1 MRQWVAE
8 RPTCPDQGKKIWE
21 AAQEAQVTSHSW
33 QSMQNHWRRC
43 LRKLNAGDPET
54 QCRASP
60 LGDATQREQISQP
73 DQMKCCKELF
83 KLDPSQH
90 CEAENIWRH
99 RMQEFPVT
107 HLRGTH
113 SDVAAKFKNGAHGGH
128 PIGALLEAL
137 KTAKTTPA
145 DIPCLVADRQ
155 WGELFV
161 VFGNRRLTMLKR
173 YAEFL
178 HRPVYMRV
186 IVHDMPNPDIQPP
199 DLERS
204 FISKFILA
212 CTTEDGGLS
221 APMRQYRPQYGYA
234 SPTPK
239 AFFLS
244 FFLKVWSLG
253 LCY

>member
-1 MRQWVAE
+1 MQASVSGQRNAALAADVAGRTAAAKQSVSRNEGSIPLKSKFTEEEDRAMRQWVAE

-145 DIPCLVADRQ
+145 DIPCLVA
-155 WGELFV
+155 
-161 VFGNRRLTMLKR
+161 
-173 YAEFL
+173 
-178 HRPVYMRV
+178 
-186 IVHDMPNPDIQPP
+186 
-199 DLERS
+199 
-204 FISKFILA
+204 
-212 CTTEDGGLS
+212 
-221 APMRQYRPQYGYA
+221 
-234 SPTPK
+234 
-239 AFFLS
+239 
-244 FFLKVWSLG
+244 
-253 LCY
+253 